1 MATFAYKARDER
13 GLLVQG
19 NIEAATQ
26 RDAMMQLDSMGYI
39 PVSAK
44 ETGSKSST
52 SIDDFMSRFQRVKF
66 DDLIFFTRQLRTVVR
81 SGIPIVA
88 GLRALAEQTAN
99 ERLQRAINTV
109 AQDIDKGFS
118 FSDSLSKHKGVFSEI
133 YVSMVRSGETSGNLE
148 EVLDRLSALLE
159 FQMKTKETIK
169 SAMRY
174 PVFVVSTLVGAF
186 IILINVVVPKF
197 APLFRSAK
205 IALPLPTQILLII
218 NDIFEKYLGLS
229 FVVVAAFIIGFFIYK
244 RTATGKYTIDVIKLK
259 IPLIGEIILKT
270 SMSRFAFTLENLVS
284 SGVPIMRTLDIVS
297 RTVGNEFIAKKVLD
311 ISANIEKGKGI
322 SRPMKDAKIFPPLV
336 IQLIATGEETG
347 SLEDM
352 LREISTHYDREVTY
366 TVNRLSAYIEPILTV
381 GLAGMVLF
389 LALAIFMPWW
399 NIMGAMRGGG

>member
-1 MATFAYKARDER
+1 MATFVYKARDER

-52 SIDDFMSRFQRVKF
+52 SIDDFLLQFQRIKH
-66 DDLIFFTRQLRTVVR
+66 DDLIFFTRQFQTIIR

-88 GLRALAEQTAN
+88 GLRALEEQTTN
-99 ERLQRAINTV
+99 QRLQRAIKNV
-109 AQDIDKGFS
+109 AQDIDRGA
-118 FSDSLSKHKGVFSEI
+118 SLSDALGRQKGIFSEI

-148 EVLDRLSALLE
+148 DVLERLSALLE
-159 FQMKTKETIK
+159 FQMRTNETIK

-174 PVFVVSTLVGAF
+174 PIFVISALVIAF
-186 IILINVVVPKF
+186 IVLINMVVPKF
-197 APLFRSAK
+197 VPMFKSSK
-205 IALPLPTQILLII
+205 VALPLPTQMLLVI
-218 NDIFEKYLGLS
+218 NDIFQKYTVM
-229 FVVVAAFIIGFFIYK
+229 VVVIVVALIIGFFLYK
-244 RTATGKYTIDVIKLK
+244 RTASGKYAIDVLKLK
-259 IPLIGEIILKT
+259 IPLIGVIILKT
-270 SMSRFAFTLENLVS
+270 CMSRFAFTLENLVS
-284 SGVPIMRTLDIVS
+284 SGIPIIRTLDIVS
-297 RTVGNEFIAKKVLD
+297 RTVGNEYIAKKVLE

-322 SRPMKDAKIFPPLV
+322 SRPLKDAKIFPPLV
-336 IQLIATGEETG
+336 IHLISTGEETG
-347 SLEDM
+347 SLEEM
-352 LREISTHYDREVTY
+352 LKEIARHYDREVTY

-399 NIMGAMRGGG
+399 DMMNAMRGGG

>member
-26 RDAMMQLDSMGYI
+26 REAMMQLDSMGYI

-44 ETGSKSST
+44 ETGRSGSS
-52 SIDDFMSRFQRVKF
+52 SVDDFMLRFQRVKF

-81 SGIPIVA
+81 SAIPIVT
-88 GLRALAEQTAN
+88 GLRALAEQTTN
-99 ERLQRAINTV
+99 PRLQKAVV
-109 AQDIDKGFS
+109 AVSQDIDKGLS
-118 FSDSLSKHKGVFSEI
+118 FSDALSKHKGVFSEI
-133 YVSMVRSGETSGNLE
+133 YVAMVRSGETSGNLE
-148 EVLDRLSALLE
+148 ETLDRLSDLLE
-159 FQMKTKETIK
+159 FQMKTRETIK

-174 PVFVVSTLVGAF
+174 PVFVVITLISAF
-186 IILINVVVPKF
+186 IVLVNVVVPKF
-197 APLFRSAK
+197 APLFKSAK

-218 NDIFEKYLGLS
+218 NDIFQNYLGISLAILAAL
-229 FVVVAAFIIGFFIYK
+229 VVAFILYK
-244 RTATGKYTIDVIKLK
+244 RTEAGKYAIDVLKLK
-259 IPLIGEIILKT
+259 IPMIGDVILKT
-270 SMSRFAFTLENLVS
+270 CMSRFAFTLENLVS
-284 SGVPIMRTLDIVS
+284 SGVPILRTLDIVS

-311 ISANIEKGKGI
+311 ISENIEKGHGI
-322 SRPMKDAKIFPPLV
+322 ARPLKEAKIFPALV
-336 IQLIATGEETG
+336 IHLISTGEETG
-347 SLEDM
+347 ALEDM

-399 NIMGAMRGGG
+399 NIMSAMRGAG